1 MKASLFKRVTAY
13 FIDAIILSIIVSI
26 ISFGFT
32 SEKYEKALEETK
44 QLTEKYVAQEITEK
58 EYFEKSNELTYD
70 MQKSNVK
77 VSIVMIVTT
86 IAYFVV
92 FQYLNKGQTLGKK
105 MLKLKVI
112 ENEKEPSLKAIIIRT
127 IFVNNIFSTT
137 MGVILLYA
145 LTKNN
150 YTKVYNMI
158 TSIETIFILVS
169 VMFILYRKDKR
180 GLHDII
186 AKTEVI
192 EENK

>member
-44 QLTEKYVAQEITEK
+44 QLSEKYLAQEITEQ

-77 VSIVMIVTT
+77 VSIVMIITT

-105 MLKLKVI
+105 LLKLKI
-112 ENEKEPSLKAIIIRT
+112 KENEKEPSLKAMIIRT

-137 MGVILLYA
+137 VGVILLYA

-150 YTKVYNMI
+150 YTKVYNI
-158 TSIETIFILVS
+158 TTSVETIFILVS

-192 EENK
+192 EEK

>member
-13 FIDAIILSIIVSI
+13 FIDAIILTMIVSI

-44 QLTEKYVAQEITEK
+44 QLSEKYLAQEINEQ

-70 MQKSNVK
+70 MQKSSVK
-77 VSIVMIVTT
+77 VSIVMIITT

-105 MLKLKVI
+105 LLKLKI
-112 ENEKEPSLKAIIIRT
+112 KENEKEPSLKAMIIRT

-137 MGVILLYA
+137 VGVILLYA

-150 YTKVYNMI
+150 YTKVYNII
-158 TSIETIFILVS
+158 TSFETMFILVS
-169 VMFILYRKDKR
+169 VMFILYRKDKK

-192 EENK
+192 EEK